1 MERRTLKLQNE
12 LGLHARASA
21 KFVDLAKRFECTTR
35 VIVEGRPEAV
45 DGKNIMALLLLE
57 ATCGTTLEVQTRG
70 ADAKEALDALSELID
85 NKFGEL
91 PDPETE

>member
-1 MERRTLKLQNE
+1 MTSRSLKLVNE

-21 KFVDLAKRFECTTR
+21 KFVELAKRFESSIS
-35 VIVEGRPEAV
+35 VLAEGRSEAV

-57 ATCGTTLEVQTRG
+57 ATHGTSLEITAQGT
-70 ADAKEALDALSELID
+70 DSQEALDALAELID

-91 PDPETE
+91 PDPDAD

>member
-1 MERRTLKLQNE
+1 MASRRIQLSNE

-21 KFVDLAKRFECTTR
+21 KFVELAKRFESSIR
-35 VIVEGRPEAV
+35 VLAEGRSQAV

-57 ATCGTTLEVQTRG
+57 ATYGVMLEIEAQG
-70 ADAKEALDALSELID
+70 KDAEHALQALVELID

-91 PDPETE
+91 PDPDSD